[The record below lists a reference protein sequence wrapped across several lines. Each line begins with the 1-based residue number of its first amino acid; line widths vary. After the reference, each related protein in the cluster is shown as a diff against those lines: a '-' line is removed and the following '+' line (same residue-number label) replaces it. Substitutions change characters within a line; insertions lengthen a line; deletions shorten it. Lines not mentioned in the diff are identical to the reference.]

1 MTADRTRG
9 SERGTTLVEAVVAAS
24 LLLTLAGGVA
34 YLFLLTHRFAM
45 AAEQLTMAVAAAT
58 SRLETLMA
66 VPWAY
71 DLAGGEPEAGAL
83 DLSPPDVLDRNVA
96 GFSDLVDAT
105 GTPVDGDSDVQPAF
119 ARRWALLPLNG
130 DASNSR
136 AIEVCTFAWP
146 APPGAPPLVCL
157 ASARTR
163 QP

>member
-1 MTADRTRG
+1 MTTTRTRA

-34 YLFLLTHRFAM
+34 YLFLLTHRFAL
-45 AAEQLTMAVAAAT
+45 AAEQMTIAVAAAT

-71 DLAGGEPEAGAL
+71 DLAGGEPEASAL

-130 DASNSR
+130 DASSSR
-136 AIEVCTFAWP
+136 AIEVCTFTWP
-146 APPGAPPLVCL
+146 APPGAPPMVCL

>member
-1 MTADRTRG
+1 MTTDTTRV
-9 SERGTTLVEAVVAAS
+9 SERGITLVEAVVAAS

-34 YLFLLTHRFAM
+34 YLFLLAHRFAI
-45 AAEQLTMAVAAAT
+45 AAEQATVALAAT
-58 SRLETLMA
+58 ASRLETLAA

-71 DLAGGEPEAGAL
+71 DLAGGEPEAHAL
-83 DLSPPDVLDRNVA
+83 DLSPPDVLDRNTA

-105 GTPVDGDSDVQPAF
+105 GMPVDADRDVQPAF
-119 ARRWALLPLNG
+119 ARRWALLPLDG
-130 DASNSR
+130 DASSSR

>member
-1 MTADRTRG
+1 MTTGRTRA

-34 YLFLLTHRFAM
+34 YLFLLTHRFAVTADRM
-45 AAEQLTMAVAAAT
+45 TVAVAAAV
-58 SRLETLMA
+58 SRLETLLA
-66 VPWAY
+66 IPWGY

-83 DLSPPDVLDRNVA
+83 DFSPPDALDRNAV
-96 GFSDLVDAT
+96 GFYDLVDAA
-105 GTPVDGDSDVQPAF
+105 GMPVDDGGDVQPAF
-119 ARRWALLPLNG
+119 TRRWALRALNN
-130 DASNSR
+130 DASSSR
-136 AIEVCTFAWP
+136 AIEVCTFTWP